1 MKQVWA
7 LVVLTGLWMGCHT
20 ATKSEEQAPSG
31 GSMEASK
38 VSVSSENAG
47 DTTAGQSTEVAQVTF
62 ETMEHDF
69 GKIREGEKVTYR
81 FKLKNTGT
89 VPLKITDVKPSCG
102 CTASDYTRSPVPP
115 GGEGFVEVVFDS
127 QGRTGTQQKTVTV
140 YANTNPQA
148 HVLRF
153 KGEVIP
159 ATQ

>member
-1 MKQVWA
+1 
-7 LVVLTGLWMGCHT
+7 
-20 ATKSEEQAPSG
+20 
-31 GSMEASK
+31 
-38 VSVSSENAG
+38 
-47 DTTAGQSTEVAQVTF
+47 
-62 ETMEHDF
+62 MEHDF

-81 FKLKNTGT
+81 FKFKNTGT
-89 VPLKITDVKPSCG
+89 VPLKITDVKTSCG

-115 GGEGFVEVVFDS
+115 GGDGFVEVVFDS

-140 YANTNPQA
+140 SANTIPPA

>member
-1 MKQVWA
+1 MKRAWA
-7 LVVLTGLWMGCHT
+7 LVVLTGLWIGCHT
-20 ATKSEEQAPSG
+20 TTKSEQ
-31 GSMEASK
+31 EASSPGNI
-38 VSVSSENAG
+38 VASEAPVGDANAG
-47 DTTAGQSTEVAQVTF
+47 DTTAGQNVEIAEIAF

-81 FKLKNTGT
+81 FKFKNVGK

-148 HVLRF
+148 HILRF

-159 ATQ
+159 GKQ

>member
-7 LVVLTGLWMGCHT
+7 LVVLTGLWIGCHT
-20 ATKSEEQAPSG
+20 TTKSEGQAPSSG
-31 GSMEASK
+31 NMEASK
-38 VSVSSENAG
+38 VPVSSENTGNA
-47 DTTAGQSTEVAQVTF
+47 TAGQNAEVAQIAF

-81 FKLKNTGT
+81 FKLKNTGK

-102 CTASDYTRSPVPP
+102 CTASDYTKSPVPP
-115 GGEGFVEVVFDS
+115 GEEGFVEVIFDS

-140 YANTNPQA
+140 YANTDPQA
-148 HVLRF
+148 HILRF

-159 ATQ
+159 AKQ

>member
-1 MKQVWA
+1 MKRVWA

-38 VSVSSENAG
+38 VSVSSESVG
-47 DTTAGQSTEVAQVTF
+47 DTTAGQNTEVAQVTF

-115 GGEGFVEVVFDS
+115 GGEGFIEVVFDS
-127 QGRTGTQQKTVTV
+127 QGHPGTLQKTVTV
-140 YANTNPQA
+140 SANTNPPA

>member
-1 MKQVWA
+1 
-7 LVVLTGLWMGCHT
+7 
-20 ATKSEEQAPSG
+20 
-31 GSMEASK
+31 MEASK

-81 FKLKNTGT
+81 FKFKNTGT

-115 GGEGFVEVVFDS
+115 GGDGFVEVVFDS

-140 YANTNPQA
+140 YANTDPQA

-153 KGEVIP
+153 K
-159 ATQ
+159 AK